1 MNVKRYAITGDW
13 KLVPADDIRPFN
25 PADSHEV
32 VLYTDYAS
40 LLERCERMEKALET
54 INRWGNDKEPEYAL
68 HVVDIVRISAEALA
82 AKEEGNA
89 D

>member
-1 MNVKRYAITGDW
+1 MSVKRYDLEYDPNYGYEPST
-13 KLVPADDIRPFN
+13 K
-25 PADSHEV
+25 SMHEYEHGEY
-32 VLYTDYAS
+32 VLYTDYSS

-82 AKEEGNA
+82 AKEEGNV
-89 D
+89 